1 MFKKLLLMQN
11 SGASADLFT
20 LLDSKSKKEKSVG
33 TMLIMDDFGL
43 VEGECSEFVL
53 QQISE
58 KRCQTT
64 WEKPII
70 FWIEDEGGNQYRF
83 FWDKIVQPFRVVVMG
98 GGHISQPLVQ
108 ILGML
113 NFAVT
118 VIDDRPQ
125 FANATRFPTAQRVIC
140 QTFTNALEKLK
151 LDSNTALIIVTRGHR
166 YDVDCLRATINKEF
180 RYLGMIGSKRRI
192 KEIIR
197 LLQDEGV
204 SPESLN
210 RLNAPIGLDI
220 GAETPAEIAVSIA
233 AEVVAV
239 FRGGSGIPLSKAG
252 RGLNG

>member
-11 SGASADLFT
+11 NGASADIFT
-20 LLDSKSKKEKSVG
+20 LLNSEPKNEESIGK
-33 TMLIMDDFGL
+33 MLIVDDEGL
-43 VEGECSEFVL
+43 VEGNCSEFVL
-53 QQISE
+53 QQILE
-58 KRCQTT
+58 KRRQIT
-64 WEKPII
+64 WEKPIA
-70 FWIEDEGGNQYRF
+70 FWVEDESGNLYRF
-83 FWDKIVQPFRVVVMG
+83 FGDKIAQPFRVVVMG

-108 ILGML
+108 ILGMM

-125 FANATRFPTAQRVIC
+125 FANAPRFPTAQRVIC
-140 QTFTNALEKLK
+140 QTFTKALESLK

-166 YDVDCLRATINKEF
+166 YDLDCLRATINKKF
-180 RYLGMIGSKRRI
+180 RYLGMIGSKRRV
-192 KEIIR
+192 KEIIK

-204 SPESLN
+204 SAECLN

-220 GAETPAEIAVSIA
+220 GAETPTEIAVSIA

-252 RGLNG
+252 R